1 MITQDTYAPTNRERR
16 GDWYA
21 KVAHV
26 EGYELMT
33 GPRTNYAYEYARSQ
47 MLDAA
52 PSDTTPWLSYGDLS
66 HGF

>member
-33 GPRTNYAYEYARSQ
+33 GPRMNYEYEREQ
-47 MLDAA
+47 MLCAA
-52 PSDTTPWLSYGDLS
+52 PIEPEYE
-66 HGF
+66 H

>member
-33 GPRTNYAYEYARSQ
+33 GPRFSYEYEREQ
-47 MLDAA
+47 MLSAA
-52 PSDTTPWLSYGDLS
+52 PIEPEYE
-66 HGF
+66 H